1 MPPFRHLPPKG
12 ARAKPALEGHQ
23 SSYATAE
30 SLREGLPEPYWFW
43 PSAAGDFPV
52 AFERNS

>member
-30 SLREGLPEPYWFW
+30 SLREGLPEPYWFR
-43 PSAAGDFPV
+43 PSSAGDFPV
-52 AFERNS
+52 AFERNW